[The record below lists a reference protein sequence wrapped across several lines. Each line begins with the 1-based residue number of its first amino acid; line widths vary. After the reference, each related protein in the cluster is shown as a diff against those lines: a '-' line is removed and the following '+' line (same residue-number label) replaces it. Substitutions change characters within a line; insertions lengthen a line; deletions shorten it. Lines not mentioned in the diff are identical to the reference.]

1 MWTNWSSNSLWKESF
16 GYPRAVKIG
25 NKIEVSDT
33 SGSEDVKLIGQGDL
47 TLQTEYITKK
57 IEHILIEA
65 GFNLKDDENRNF
77 YDRYFSMG
85 KSG

>member
-33 SGSEDVKLIGQGDL
+33 SGSEDVILIGQGDL
-47 TLQTEYITKK
+47 TLQTEYIT
-57 IEHILIEA
+57 
-65 GFNLKDDENRNF
+65 
-77 YDRYFSMG
+77 
-85 KSG
+85 

>member
-16 GYPRAVKIG
+16 GYPIAVKIG

-65 GFNLKDDENRNF
+65 GFNLKDDENPNF
-77 YDRYFSMG
+77 YDRYF
-85 KSG
+85 